1 MNESN
6 ICLAD
11 CVQLHTIFQDKR
23 YFLYLTLTNVN
34 VSTISGTANLIEGSK
49 RINVMLQNGTRFH
62 INNSSK
68 STRNF
73 LNFKDIHKN
82 RYHIKSMNEGNI
94 KCFYIT
100 SIVSCKK
107 LVEKLTTFFSGLY
120 QTNIKSIESY
130 VVVNQKF
137 NDPKIFIF

>member
-11 CVQLHTIFQDKR
+11 YVQLHTNFQDKR
-23 YFLYLTLTNVN
+23 YFLDLILTNVN
-34 VSTISGTANLIEGSK
+34 VSIISGTANLIEGSK
-49 RINVMLQNGTRFH
+49 RINIVLQNGTRFH

-73 LNFKDIHKN
+73 LNFKDIYKN
-82 RYHIKSMNEGNI
+82 RYYIETMNEGNI

-107 LVEKLTTFFSGLY
+107 LVEKLTTFSYGLY

-137 NDPKIFIF
+137 KDPNFFFL